1 MGKGKSSINQNK
13 NISLFDSLTPIVI
26 LVLLLYINVNIYGDS
41 SIDGSNQF
49 ILLIG
54 AALAYLVG
62 FKNNVSA
69 EMIFENVSK
78 NIKSISSPIIILL
91 LVGAL
96 SGTWLI
102 SGIIPSMIYYGF
114 NIINASFF
122 LPSCVIISAIVALA
136 TGSSWSTSATI
147 GIALIGIGKALGFD
161 IGIVAGAV
169 ISGAYFGDKMSPLS
183 DTTNL
188 AAAVSGSDLFEHIK
202 YMTIT
207 TVPTIC
213 VALIFF
219 VIYNLINLPNEN
231 LSNVDYIESINDYFY
246 ISPLLFIVP
255 LIVIFMIYKKINPIV
270 SLFVGTI
277 LAAVFSL
284 IFQSELISNIILQNS
299 SSDVSRYNI
308 VMDSIIAKTTIQTN
322 SVFLDELLTSGGMSG
337 MLNTIWLVICAM
349 IFGGVMEAI
358 GALRSISIALL
369 SIAKSTINL
378 FASTILSCI
387 TVNIT
392 ASDQYLS
399 IVIPGKMFSDS
410 YNDRKLSS
418 LNLSRTIEDS
428 GTVTSVLIPWNTC
441 GAYQASV
448 LNVNVHD
455 YFVYAIF
462 NWLSPITTLIVA
474 SLNYSNF
481 IPRIII
487 K

>member
-299 SSDVSRYNI
+299 SSDVSSYNI

-322 SVFLDELLTSGGMSG
+322 SVFLHELLTSGGMSG

-358 GALRSISIALL
+358 GALRSISLALL

-474 SLNYSNF
+474 SLNYK
-481 IPRIII
+481 IKRIVN
-487 K
+487 

>member
-13 NISLFDSLTPIVI
+13 NISLFDSLTPIVL

-299 SSDVSRYNI
+299 SSDVSSYNI

-358 GALRSISIALL
+358 GALRSISLALL

-474 SLNYSNF
+474 SLNYK
-481 IPRIII
+481 IKRIVN
-487 K
+487 

>member
-1 MGKGKSSINQNK
+1 MRNYKCHCCFS
-13 NISLFDSLTPIVI
+13 
-26 LVLLLYINVNIYGDS
+26 
-41 SIDGSNQF
+41 
-49 ILLIG
+49 
-54 AALAYLVG
+54 
-62 FKNNVSA
+62 
-69 EMIFENVSK
+69 
-78 NIKSISSPIIILL
+78 
-91 LVGAL
+91 
-96 SGTWLI
+96 
-102 SGIIPSMIYYGF
+102 
-114 NIINASFF
+114 
-122 LPSCVIISAIVALA
+122 

-299 SSDVSRYNI
+299 SSDVSSYNI

-358 GALRSISIALL
+358 GALRSISLALL

-474 SLNYSNF
+474 SLNYK
-481 IPRIII
+481 IKRIVN
-487 K
+487 

>member
-1 MGKGKSSINQNK
+1 MGKDKSSVNQNK
-13 NISLFDSLTPIVI
+13 NISLFDSLTPIVL

-69 EMIFENVSK
+69 ELIFENVSK

-102 SGIIPSMIYYGF
+102 SGIIPTMIYYGF

-219 VIYNLINLPNEN
+219 VIYNLINLPDEN
-231 LSNVDYIESINDYFY
+231 LNNVDYIESINDYFY
-246 ISPLLFIVP
+246 ISPILFIVP

-284 IFQSELISNIILQNS
+284 IFQSELISNIITQSL
-299 SSDVSRYNI
+299 SSDVTSYNI
-308 VMDSIIAKTTIQTN
+308 VMDSIISKTTIQTN

-358 GALRSISIALL
+358 GALRSISLALL

-448 LNVNVHD
+448 LNVSVSD

-474 SLNYSNF
+474 SLNYK
-481 IPRIII
+481 IKRIAN
-487 K
+487 

>member
-246 ISPLLFIVP
+246 ISPVLFIVP

-284 IFQSELISNIILQNS
+284 VFQSELISNIILQNS
-299 SSDVSRYNI
+299 SSDVSSYNI

-358 GALRSISIALL
+358 GALRSISLALL

-474 SLNYSNF
+474 SLNYK
-481 IPRIII
+481 IKRIVN
-487 K
+487 

>member
-1 MGKGKSSINQNK
+1 MGKDKSSINQNK
-13 NISLFDSLTPIVI
+13 NISLFDSLTPIVL

-62 FKNNVSA
+62 FKNNISA

-284 IFQSELISNIILQNS
+284 IFQSDLISNIIIQNS
-299 SSDVSRYNI
+299 SSDVTSYNI

-358 GALRSISIALL
+358 GALRSISLALL

-474 SLNYSNF
+474 SLNYK
-481 IPRIII
+481 IKRIVN
-487 K
+487 

>member
-13 NISLFDSLTPIVI
+13 NISLFDSLTPIVL

-41 SIDGSNQF
+41 SIDVSNQF

-277 LAAVFSL
+277 LAAIFSL

-299 SSDVSRYNI
+299 SSDVSSYNI

-358 GALRSISIALL
+358 GALRSISLALL

-474 SLNYSNF
+474 SLNYK
-481 IPRIII
+481 IKRIVN
-487 K
+487 

>member
-1 MGKGKSSINQNK
+1 MGKDKSSINQNK
-13 NISLFDSLTPIVI
+13 NISLFDSLTPIVL

-69 EMIFENVSK
+69 DLIFENVSK

-219 VIYNLINLPNEN
+219 VIYNLINLPQEN

-255 LIVIFMIYKKINPIV
+255 LIVIFMIYKKVNPIV

-277 LAAVFSL
+277 LAALFSL
-284 IFQSELISNIILQNS
+284 IFQSELISNIILQSS
-299 SSDVSRYNI
+299 SSDLTSYNVI
-308 VMDSIIAKTTIQTN
+308 MDSIIAKTTIQTN

-358 GALRSISIALL
+358 GALRSISLALL

-399 IVIPGKMFSDS
+399 IVIPGKMFSNS

-448 LNVNVHD
+448 LNVNVQD

-474 SLNYSNF
+474 SLNYK
-481 IPRIII
+481 IKRIAN
-487 K
+487 

>member
-299 SSDVSRYNI
+299 SSDVSSYNI

-322 SVFLDELLTSGGMSG
+322 SIFLDELLTSGGMSG

-358 GALRSISIALL
+358 GALRSISLALL

-474 SLNYSNF
+474 SLNYK
-481 IPRIII
+481 IKRIVN
-487 K
+487 

>member
-13 NISLFDSLTPIVI
+13 NISLFDSLTPIVL

-284 IFQSELISNIILQNS
+284 IFQSELISNIILQSS
-299 SSDVSRYNI
+299 SSDVTSYNI
-308 VMDSIIAKTTIQTN
+308 VMDSIIAKTTIQTK
-322 SVFLDELLTSGGMSG
+322 SIFLDELLTSGGMSG

-358 GALRSISIALL
+358 GALRSISLALL

-474 SLNYSNF
+474 SLNYK
-481 IPRIII
+481 IKRIVN
-487 K
+487 

>member
-13 NISLFDSLTPIVI
+13 NISLFDSLTPIVL

-114 NIINASFF
+114 NVINASFF

-299 SSDVSRYNI
+299 SFDVSSYNI

-358 GALRSISIALL
+358 GALRSISLALL

-455 YFVYAIF
+455 YFIYAIF

-474 SLNYSNF
+474 SLNYK
-481 IPRIII
+481 IKRIVN
-487 K
+487 